1 MGFIHALPTET
12 TLRLWDLLLLHGAA
26 ALFAASLATL
36 RAVASPLASAVPGDF
51 EACYTLLK
59 SPHRY
64 TLDGDAFVR
73 CLLPLLEALTPA
85 RLEELR
91 SPQRT
96 LVLQA
101 CYTPLATAPF

>member
-51 EACYTLLK
+51 EACWTGTYQPEDCCPTRARCEFLG
-59 SPHRY
+59 S
-64 TLDGDAFVR
+64 AFLVR
-73 CLLPLLEALTPA
+73 GAESSE
-85 RLEELR
+85 R
-91 SPQRT
+91 
-96 LVLQA
+96 
-101 CYTPLATAPF
+101 